1 MSAVYKFLGTE
12 VSLTTANTVGANK
25 LVRVFNANNSLTVL
39 AVANNTTTL
48 ANTTLAPYESIT
60 VVKEPTDTV
69 FGVNLR
75 ATAVAYRN

>member
-12 VSLTTANTVGANK
+12 VSLSTANTVGANK
-25 LVRVFNANNSLTVL
+25 LVRVFNSNNSVTILTI
-39 AVANNTTTL
+39 ANTTATY
-48 ANTTLAPYESIT
+48 ANTTLAAYESMT
-60 VVKEPTDTV
+60 VAKDTTDTL